1 VSTSVAAPV
10 VHPTTPLSANRIA
23 QQQFDRVRAIELGCQ
38 VLPAEAWLTNTGHYW
53 SREGVISTLGES
65 MKRSFRHIV
74 ETSERERVTLRDAAY
89 MIGVGRVAEASRLRG
104 WV

>member
-1 VSTSVAAPV
+1 VSTSAATPIV
-10 VHPTTPLSANRIA
+10 QPFTTPLSANRIA
-23 QQQFDRVRAIELGCQ
+23 HYFEQ
-38 VLPAEAWLTNTGHYW
+38 VQSNAGHYW
-53 SREGVISTLGES
+53 SPDDAISTLRGS
-65 MKRSFRHIV
+65 MTGAFRQIV